1 MSREMVMSLFSS
13 LARSQGFYGR
23 LLRDIS
29 DAEDRGEDLTG
40 FFAQFAD
47 CKDDVDVIMK
57 IEC

>member
-1 MSREMVMSLFSS
+1 MNRDKIINLFKS

-23 LLRDIS
+23 LLRNIS